1 MKMNDRPEQPRG
13 WWRRLRMAA
22 VAAGAMATA
31 GCPPTTPPPSPQADS
46 AGGALKEHH
55 ALMTNN
61 PLHPAP
67 PPPSDAPEAVRVM
80 IHLEVYEL
88 IVPYGTV
95 SGNEDFW
102 KRIDEQTVDVATFDR
117 LWRNG
122 VRVGEAPA
130 GEWPYFKQIIDQQP
144 ARAHK
149 QLYIGLAR
157 ETREIEITAAA
168 DVRFQNLFIFDDS
181 NRMIGRSF
189 ERSMNLWMLSFEPT
203 PRRPGSVRVALCPVV
218 RSRKQH
224 LEFVGDREGRTIEY
238 VSPERLYD
246 LNLVVDIPLE
256 RFLVVAPS
264 PEAIQSTS
272 IGHNFLGV
280 DGTAERMERVLLFVP
295 IPYVLDP
302 SEAAAPEG

>member
-1 MKMNDRPEQPRG
+1 MSRLKGQS
-13 WWRRLRMAA
+13 RRRWLRSPIA
-22 VAAGAMATA
+22 VAIALALSTA
-31 GCPPTTPPPSPQADS
+31 GCPPTNPPQPQADS
-46 AGGALKEHH
+46 DGALKDYH
-55 ALMTNN
+55 ALVTNN

-67 PPPSDAPEAVRVM
+67 APADAPPPVRLL

-102 KRIDEQTVDVATFDR
+102 KRLEEQVVDVGTFDR

-122 VRVGEAPA
+122 VRVGQAPA
-130 GEWPYFKQIIDQQP
+130 SEWPYFKQIIEQQP
-144 ARAHK
+144 AQARK
-149 QLYIGLAR
+149 QLHIGLAR
-157 ETREIEITAAA
+157 ETRDIEIVARN
-168 DVRFQNLFIFDDS
+168 DVLYQNLFIFDDN

-189 ERSMNLWMLSFEPT
+189 ERSMNLWTLSFEPT
-203 PRRPGSVRVALCPVV
+203 PRQLGSVRMALCPVV
-218 RSRKQH
+218 RSRKQR

-264 PEAIQSTS
+264 PEAHLSTS
-272 IGHNFLGV
+272 IGYNFLSI
-280 DGTAERMERVLLFVP
+280 DGPAERMERVLLFVP
-295 IPYVLDP
+295 KPYVVDTKK
-302 SEAAAPEG
+302 